1 MTPVLTKAY
10 LLILLRLFL
19 VLILSVLPVTQSI
32 RAEDKP
38 ILVFA
43 AISMKNALEP
53 IAAGYEKKTGQ
64 KITFSFAGTST
75 LARQIAAGAP
85 ADLFI
90 SADID
95 WVGWLQVQNLTL
107 PETQRT
113 IAMNRLALAA
123 PLDSPF
129 SSEQDLTEIL
139 NEWRKGGVTRIAVAD
154 PEYVPAGRYARSALM
169 ALESE
174 IGAYAALEKRFA
186 IAGNVRIAS
195 LLVARKEVPL
205 GIVYNS
211 DTVIEPRIKLVGLF
225 PPDSHANIVYPA
237 VRTVEGRPEADSF
250 VTYLGSAMAH
260 KYFKDAG
267 FSLPTRGL

>member
-1 MTPVLTKAY
+1 MPPILTKAY
-10 LLILLRLFL
+10 LLILFRLFI
-19 VLILSVLPVTQSI
+19 VFIFSVLPITQSV

-38 ILVFA
+38 LLVFA

-53 IAAGYEKKTGQ
+53 IAADYEKETGQ

-113 IAMNRLALAA
+113 IALNRLALAA
-123 PLDSPF
+123 PIDSKF
-129 SSEQDLTEIL
+129 SSQQDITEIL
-139 NEWRKGGVTRIAVAD
+139 NEWRKGAVERIAVAD

-169 ALESE
+169 ALEGE
-174 IGAYAALEKRFA
+174 VGPYVALKKRFA

-225 PPDSHANIVYPA
+225 PPDSHADIVYPA
-237 VRTVEGRPEADSF
+237 VRIVEGRPEADSF

-260 KYFKDAG
+260 KHFKDAG